1 MELNEFVGEEDDN
14 WIVVGRLDWD
24 AVAQNCLSLALAM
37 KNSGDFS
44 ILAYMNWNKDHS
56 PV

>member
-1 MELNEFVGEEDDN
+1 MKSSWEAEDLNDFVGEEDDN
-14 WIVVGRLDWD
+14 RIVVGRPDWD

-44 ILAYMNWNKDHS
+44 IPGYMN
-56 PV
+56 